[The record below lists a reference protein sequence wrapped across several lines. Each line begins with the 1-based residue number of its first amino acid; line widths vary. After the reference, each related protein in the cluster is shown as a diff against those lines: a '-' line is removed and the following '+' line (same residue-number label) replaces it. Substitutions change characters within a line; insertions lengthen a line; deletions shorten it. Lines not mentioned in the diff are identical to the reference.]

1 MGEVLK
7 VDPDLSAVLEI
18 QQAGGETVKKCYQCA
33 TCATVCP
40 LSPDEAPFPRKQ
52 MILAQWGFKD
62 RLLKDPAIWLCHQCG
77 DCSKYCPRG
86 AQPGDVLGAL
96 RLLVIREAIP
106 FKFLH
111 TFYNNSWGILV
122 LPAIA
127 LFFIFLALLVSFQG
141 LPNFFDS
148 KSFPY
153 GGPSY
158 EFWFLHLPAR
168 VLMVDMVFI
177 PLAVFVVIMM
187 IVGISKV
194 WNSYVETYNIPQ
206 AYRYGTWTILRTYLI
221 PAIGEILA
229 HTRFKKCSAN
239 NWRTTPHMLLLYA
252 FIILAITT
260 GIVFFMADILGFHTP
275 WNPLTHPVK
284 WLGNLGGIL
293 LLYAIIKIM
302 IGRGKAEVEKSVK
315 TSYADSFLINLILI
329 VGLTGFGIEI
339 VRSIPSLDA
348 IVSIVYLAHLVAVF
362 ILFLGVVYSKFAH
375 LVFRT
380 TAVVFD
386 LYYKDVLQ
394 KMSKQP

>member
-7 VDPDLSAVLEI
+7 VDPDLSAIKEI
-18 QQAGGETVKKCYQCA
+18 QEVGGETVKKCYQCA

-62 RLLKDPAIWLCHQCG
+62 RLLRDPSIWLCHQCG

-111 TFYNNSWGILV
+111 TFYNNGWGILV
-122 LPAIA
+122 LPLIA
-127 LFFIFLALLVSFQG
+127 LFFIFLGLVIAFQG
-141 LPNFFDS
+141 IPNFFDP

-153 GGPSY
+153 GGPEY
-158 EFWFLHLPAR
+158 KIWFLHLPAR
-168 VLMVDMVFI
+168 VFMIDIVFI
-177 PLAVFVVIMM
+177 PLAIFVIIMM
-187 IVGISKV
+187 CVGIDKMWNAYLDTYKV
-194 WNSYVETYNIPQ
+194 PQ
-206 AYRYGTWTILRTYLI
+206 AYRYSGWKIISTYLI

-239 NWRTTPHMLLLYA
+239 NWRTTPHMLLIYS
-252 FIILAITT
+252 FIILALTT
-260 GIVFFMADILGFHTP
+260 AIVFFMADILGFHTP

-293 LLYAIIKIM
+293 LLYAIISIM
-302 IGRGKAEVEKSVK
+302 IGRGKAEAEKSVK
-315 TSYADSFLINLILI
+315 TSYADSFLIYLIFI
-329 VGLTGFGIEI
+329 VGVTGFGIEI
-339 VRSIPSLDA
+339 VRSIPSLSS
-348 IVSIVYLAHLVAVF
+348 IVSIVYLFHLVAVF
-362 ILFLGVVYSKFAH
+362 ILFLGAIYSKFAH

-394 KMSKQP
+394 KMSR